1 MAQQIH
7 PTAFRLAVEK
17 TWYSQIETK
26 DKGVMLQ
33 HDLFIRKL
41 VSGYFLA
48 QNWLSSEVII
58 SHSAAPG
65 SSSQKAR
72 AGKTRIKLLV
82 YPALGLL
89 QREAGSERKKE
100 NLVYLVKYLGN
111 VLKKR
116 NPGREYEIDVRETQ
130 SFCDNAKILADWIDI
145 QVSREPRQYRRVL
158 QQVIREMKRIQDAKM
173 K

>member
-7 PTAFRLAVEK
+7 PTAFRLAIEK

-33 HDLFIRKL
+33 HDHFIRKL

-58 SHSAAPG
+58 SHSGRKSVGQRP
-65 SSSQKAR
+65 
-72 AGKTRIKLLV
+72 AGQVRIKLLV
-82 YPALGLL
+82 YPIGEKIKSGKMQVAAA
-89 QREAGSERKKE
+89 QAKS
-100 NLVYLVKYLGN
+100 LVYLVKYLGY
-111 VLKKR
+111 VLEKR
-116 NPGREYEIDVRETQ
+116 NPGINYEIEVRETQ
-130 SFCDNAKILADWIDI
+130 SYCDNAKILADWIDI
-145 QVSREPRQYRRVL
+145 QVSREPRQYRRIL